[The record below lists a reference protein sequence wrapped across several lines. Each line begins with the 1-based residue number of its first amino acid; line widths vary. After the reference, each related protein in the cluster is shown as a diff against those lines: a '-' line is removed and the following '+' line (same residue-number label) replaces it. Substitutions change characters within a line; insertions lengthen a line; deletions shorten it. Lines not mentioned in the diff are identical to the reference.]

1 MTMDAK
7 MPLYFRAAYA
17 ALCGNINV
25 LKSVCSTW
33 EDLLW
38 AYMRCLVDTMVEQRI
53 REVLPKPLCE
63 LPAFYWNNK
72 VCLHISAVYLHFIY
86 SIFLYFKVEIEE
98 VLDAV
103 NSTNLNEDNFKEAK
117 VFHEVQKFLI
127 LNQVEDLLRTVDQW
141 SRLASLNERE
151 ILRFFA
157 HLVLVLRRLD
167 PAANLT
173 TLGLECVRK
182 YR

>member
-1 MTMDAK
+1 M
-7 MPLYFRAAYA
+7 Y
-17 ALCGNINV
+17 IN
-25 LKSVCSTW
+25 
-33 EDLLW
+33 
-38 AYMRCLVDTMVEQRI
+38 
-53 REVLPKPLCE
+53 
-63 LPAFYWNNK
+63 
-72 VCLHISAVYLHFIY
+72 FIC
-86 SIFLYFKVEIEE
+86 LYFKVEIEE